1 MKELEDGDVVTLDV
15 ESGTV
20 YAGKSTSNK
29 KRIDGLKK
37 LYKQRHGGFF
47 PWRCFGYS

>member
-20 YAGKSTSNK
+20 YAGKINVK
-29 KRIDGLKK
+29 
-37 LYKQRHGGFF
+37 
-47 PWRCFGYS
+47 